1 MRYLD
6 YLKERFYQLLF
17 VLGIVFTI
25 EAFLLTVPNNIFIK
39 WYVLFVIIG
48 GYLLLTWFE
57 YHRMKKFLSEADE
70 MLTQLE
76 KKYLLPE
83 VLHFPDK
90 QEYLFIMDIMKTMS
104 KSMADYVN
112 QFQLENREYKEYIEM
127 WIHEVKI
134 PIAAAKMIGEN
145 HKSEEMK
152 NILFEIE
159 RIDGY
164 VEQALYYARSNTVEK
179 DYMIKRIRLEEI
191 VNPVLIRNKNAL
203 IAKKTK
209 VSLHGLEQE
218 VYSDS
223 KWLTF
228 ILNQIV
234 VNSIKY
240 SEKIPME
247 LEITAEEKKEVIQ
260 LTIRDNGI
268 GINKNELSRVFEKGF
283 TGENGRVY
291 KKSTGIGLYLCK
303 KLCIKLS
310 HGLSIDSEEEKG
322 TCVTITFPKG
332 SFLVRM

>member
-25 EAFLLTVPNNIFIK
+25 EAFLLTVPNSAFIN
-39 WYVLFVIIG
+39 WYVAFILIG
-48 GYLLLTWFE
+48 GYLLLNWFE
-57 YHRMKKFLSEADE
+57 YHRMKKFLDEADE
-70 MLTQLE
+70 MITQLE

-83 VLHFPDK
+83 ILHFPDK
-90 QEYLFIMDIMKTMS
+90 REYLFIMNIMKTMS
-104 KSMADYVN
+104 KSMADHVN
-112 QFQLENREYKEYIEM
+112 QFQFENREYKEYIEM

-152 NILFEIE
+152 SILSEIE

-179 DYMIKRIRLEEI
+179 DYMIKSIRLEEI
-191 VNPVLIRNKNAL
+191 VNQVLIHNKSAL
-203 IAKKTK
+203 ISKKTK
-209 VSLHGLEQE
+209 VSLQGLEQE

-223 KWLTF
+223 KWLIF
-228 ILNQIV
+228 ILNQII

-240 SEKIPME
+240 SETIPLE
-247 LEITAEEKKEVIQ
+247 LEIKAEEKKEVIQ

-283 TGENGRVY
+283 TGQHGRVY
-291 KKSTGIGLYLCK
+291 KKSTGLGLYLCK
-303 KLCIKLS
+303 KLCTKLS
-310 HGLSIDSEEEKG
+310 HGLSIDSEEKKG